1 MIRDLQPVAGGDS
14 RVTMVEL
21 ETAMR
26 SQGLDP
32 TEEKLEDVIDGVYAD
47 GNGMIDLPK
56 FITVITRKPK
66 PKSKPMPKP
75 KTPKTQPKTR
85 YSDPTEE
92 EISEVKEAFSL
103 FDKDGDG
110 TITTKE
116 LGTVMRCLGALLLI
130 HLRPLALVLLRSTLL
145 GQNPTENELIDMI
158 NELDADENG
167 TIDFPEFL
175 MIMIRKKRD
184 SDPEVEIN
192 EAFNVFDKDGNGFIS
207 KAELRYVMNSLG
219 ALLLIHLRP
228 LVLVLRSPLRIGE
241 KLTEK
246 EIDEMIRE
254 ADFDGDGQIS
264 YDGAHLSSLSRSS
277 LSRSYMSP

>member
-1 MIRDLQPVAGGDS
+1 MIRELQPVAGGDS

-32 TEEKLEDVIDGVYAD
+32 TEEKLKDVIDGVYAD

-66 PKSKPMPKP
+66 PKPKPKP

-92 EISEVKEAFSL
+92 EISEAKEAFSL
-103 FDKDGDG
+103 FDEDGDG

-116 LGTVMRCLGALLLI
+116 LGTVMRSLGALLLI